1 MLVST
6 VVVRAG
12 QLALRVGQASYRG
25 SRPRGF
31 PCWRRARPA
40 LTCVCCGVHRFC
52 LHALSQRRSGEKPP
66 LPATTIT
73 GPTTMRS
80 VVLAL
85 AFSAASASVDLGLP
99 CSNAV
104 VTNPTDENGG
114 ANYGTRTRVQGP
126 PSFSSARHRADAGP
140 NFRPPTP
147 RPRPRRPP
155 VIFCPQAGARRQ
167 TARSAALTTTP
178 SARRGQLTTPTPSS
192 TKATIC
198 VETNFRR
205 PTRRCPRNG
214 VRLKASSHECLSQAT
229 G

>member
-1 MLVST
+1 M
-6 VVVRAG
+6 
-12 QLALRVGQASYRG
+12 GQARRTG
-25 SRPRGF
+25 RSRPRRISA
-31 PCWRRARPA
+31 CWSGCAQRAALYKWRVLRRVHQEKNSVGCTLSRNGDPA
-40 LTCVCCGVHRFC
+40 K
-52 LHALSQRRSGEKPP
+52 QPP

-178 SARRGQLTTPTPSS
+178 SARARRSSSTPTRSS

-198 VETNFRR
+198 VETKFQA
-205 PTRRCPRNG
+205 PHAT
-214 VRLKASSHECLSQAT
+214 LSS
-229 G
+229 